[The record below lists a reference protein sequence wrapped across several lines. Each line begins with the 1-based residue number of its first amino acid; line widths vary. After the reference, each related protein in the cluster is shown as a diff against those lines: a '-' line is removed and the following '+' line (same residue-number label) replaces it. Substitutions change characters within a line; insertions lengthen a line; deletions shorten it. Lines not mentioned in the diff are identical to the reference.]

1 MAETTILGTQHIV
14 RTPGVLGGS
23 PRIADRR
30 ISVHMIA
37 DQYFNYGVSLDD
49 LVTSFDLTPA
59 QVHAALAY
67 AYDHRDEI
75 EALIEAE
82 REAGERLEKYS
93 IPAAELDALRAKW
106 QALKAERRV
115 LLPDPDREMTVS
127 EIAETYGISAQ
138 AVREACKEGWLPA
151 RKSGATW
158 LIRHADAE
166 DRWGGQKPK

>member
-1 MAETTILGTQHIV
+1 MSETTVIGTQHIV

-23 PRIADRR
+23 PRIDGRR

-37 DQYFNYGVSLDD
+37 EQYLNYGTTVEQ

-67 AYDHRDEI
+67 AYDHREEI
-75 EALIEAE
+75 EALIEEE
-82 REAGERLEKYS
+82 RQAGKRLEQFTV
-93 IPAAELDALRAKW
+93 PEEEMEALRAKW
-106 QALKAERRV
+106 RALKTERV
-115 LLPDPDREMTVS
+115 AALPDPDREMTVS
-127 EIAETYGISAQ
+127 EIAVIYGVSTQ

-166 DRWGGQKPK
+166 DRWGGHRAK